1 MGLKAVATYKDYD
14 KIHQASSLSV
24 KNNKSL
30 VVCMGG
36 GDVLE
41 MGAMRKGFWQLR

>member
-1 MGLKAVATYKDYD
+1 MGLKAVVTYKDYD

-30 VVCMGG
+30 VVCMSGG
-36 GDVLE
+36 NALE
-41 MGAMRKGFWQLR
+41 MAMGKGFWQLR

>member
-1 MGLKAVATYKDYD
+1 MGLKAVVTYKDYD
-14 KIHQASSLSV
+14 KIHQASSLSG
-24 KNNKSL
+24 KNKSL

-41 MGAMRKGFWQLR
+41 MGAMGKGFWQLR